1 MVGKWGICSIH
12 FINRLLLI
20 NLLLFTTVKAEST
33 LDGLPLEQ
41 YLAAANAVIVF
52 TSQDGLS
59 SGVYNFTNTD
69 TQMRMYNLPLQFHF
83 DPISEHSNLFVITDM
98 GYSDTRNSSES
109 LIDTNGTI
117 LTGTNQLQ
125 SYILGAGLGVR
136 TYLTEHSAVLFGGE
150 FIYSRLGVSERVGD
164 GLGEDDV
171 TGFFGDDIKH
181 NYSYKLF
188 AEYVYKREVHEH
200 KVVLKTNYKLY
211 KTLNEFTVKEVV
223 DGVVTDVLSL
233 QSQTSVASL
242 MLSYETSPLAR
253 YHDMSFTLEPFV
265 KGNYVWGDLADVAQ
279 ISGYGTLGLSAYWN
293 TPAKT
298 AYIYRYFIEPSI
310 SKGDGLEGLNL
321 SIGFSLDF

>member
-1 MVGKWGICSIH
+1 MRKSLIFFSLACS
-12 FINRLLLI
+12 LQAAP
-20 NLLLFTTVKAEST
+20 V
-33 LDGLPLEQ
+33 LDDLPLEQ

-59 SGVYNFTNTD
+59 SGIYNFTNTD

-98 GYSDTRNSSES
+98 GYSDTRNSSENV
-109 LIDTNGTI
+109 IDINGTI

-125 SYILGAGLGVR
+125 SYVFGVGLGVR
-136 TYLTEHSAVLFGGE
+136 TYLTEHSAILFGGE

-164 GLGEDDV
+164 GLGEDDI

-181 NYSYKLF
+181 NYSYKIF
-188 AEYVYKREVHEH
+188 AEYVYKREVREH
-200 KVVLKTNYKLY
+200 KVMLKTNYKLY

-223 DGVVTDVLSL
+223 GGVVTDVLSL
-233 QSQTSVASL
+233 KSQTSVASL
-242 MLSYETSPLAR
+242 MLSYETSPLAK
-253 YHDMSFTLEPFV
+253 YHDMSFTLEPFI

-293 TPAKT
+293 TPEKT
-298 AYIYRYFIEPSI
+298 AYIYRYFIEPSV